1 MTNKILQ
8 ITLLLFAYLTTINA
22 TTYYVTT
29 EGNDSNDG
37 LTESTAWK
45 TIKYATSQATAAG
58 DIVYIKAGIYNE
70 YSIKVSSGSSGNPIT
85 LEGYKDAPGDIINID
100 WWDFHTNRG
109 LDPTKMPLLDGGDRS
124 KKVAISLIDNNNI
137 KIKNLQITNYEN
149 GIYGYNVTNCHLENI
164 ILLSFGKPSSNG
176 QLHSGTGIHFSN
188 GTNNLF
194 RKCLIANVAAEA
206 MAIENNDN
214 SLIEECKVYCDEGYT
229 GKPDVNLAT
238 DYYMNFSGDNNII
251 KECYIERVGNLDHGG
266 AGIGIKAFGENNL
279 FENCTAKG
287 LGNAG
292 FYVRHSGVTNNEFR
306 NCTAL
311 NGTGFVVRDG
321 AHHNTFNY
329 CRTDSCIGV
338 FFTWSGEDIVSSG
351 NDNNFY
357 NCIFE
362 NSSYM
367 ISFGGS
373 KKDAKANDNS
383 FVNCVFDGSD
393 YLFRT
398 GRNNEGNKMI
408 NCAISNVSE
417 YKYTRYSNY
426 RNVHMEFINTNFWN
440 MGFDIPYNENSTYTN
455 ILKVNPRF
463 VDADNSDYHLEYN
476 SQLIDA
482 GLADM
487 SAYNLPELDYY
498 GNPRF
503 FDSKEKGVATID
515 IGVHEYPTITDVEDE
530 IITPT
535 KFELL
540 QNYPNPFNPS
550 TVISFTL
557 PTSQNV
563 MLAVYNVLGE
573 KVAELIDGEM
583 SAGNHSVTFDA
594 SNFSSGIYIYRISA
608 DNFASNKK
616 MLLIK

>member
-1 MTNKILQ
+1 
-8 ITLLLFAYLTTINA
+8 
-22 TTYYVTT
+22 
-29 EGNDSNDG
+29 
-37 LTESTAWK
+37 
-45 TIKYATSQATAAG
+45 
-58 DIVYIKAGIYNE
+58 
-70 YSIKVSSGSSGNPIT
+70 
-85 LEGYKDAPGDIINID
+85 
-100 WWDFHTNRG
+100 
-109 LDPTKMPLLDGGDRS
+109 
-124 KKVAISLIDNNNI
+124 
-137 KIKNLQITNYEN
+137 
-149 GIYGYNVTNCHLENI
+149 
-164 ILLSFGKPSSNG
+164 
-176 QLHSGTGIHFSN
+176 
-188 GTNNLF
+188 
-194 RKCLIANVAAEA
+194 

-503 FDSKEKGVATID
+503 FDSKENGTATID
-515 IGVHEYPTITDVEDE
+515 IGVHEFQSITDVEDE
-530 IITPT
+530 TITPT
-535 KFELL
+535 KFVLFN
-540 QNYPNPFNPS
+540 NYPNPFNP
-550 TVISFTL
+550 TTNIS
-557 PTSQNV
+557 
-563 MLAVYNVLGE
+563 YNLGNSADVKISIYNSVGQLLEVLYNNFQTQGKHTIE
-573 KVAELIDGEM
+573 W
-583 SAGNHSVTFDA
+583 NA
-594 SNFSSGIYIYRISA
+594 SNESSGVYFYKVEAGTSVAVKRC
-608 DNFASNKK
+608 
-616 MLLIK
+616 LLIK